1 MTISISEIINNKY
14 DIQREIRM
22 SSKNKRQRRI
32 TAARINEYR
41 EIEDKKRRMA
51 NILKAGQYL

>member
-1 MTISISEIINNKY
+1 MTISINSIINNKY

>member
-41 EIEDKKRRMA
+41 ELEDKKRRMA